1 VADRSPL
8 SHQLDDSGY
17 SSSAQAV
24 DVRRRGRLRISEGCL
39 TNWLAR
45 ADVEDGIKPGTTAV
59 ENAELRAAKRRMRL
73 LERENEV
80 ASPVTEAELGE
91 AQLANAVFD
100 AHRDDPD
107 RFLADEVRKGGFE
120 VCDRTVWR
128 ICQDNGWWSTFAKSK
143 NRKKGKPG
151 TPAHDDL
158 VRRDFRGRAE
168 PAVARRHHRAPHRRR
183 QALPLRDQGL
193 LLEPDRRLGHRL
205 PHEGPHR
212 RRRDRDGC
220 RSPR

>member
-1 VADRSPL
+1 M
-8 SHQLDDSGY
+8 
-17 SSSAQAV
+17 

-100 AHRDDPD
+100 AHRDDPEFGY
-107 RFLADEVRKGGFE
+107 RFLADEVRT
-120 VCDRTVWR
+120 RW
-128 ICQDNGWWSTFAKSK
+128 
-143 NRKKGKPG
+143 
-151 TPAHDDL
+151 L
-158 VRRDFRGRAE
+158 RG
-168 PAVARRHHRAPHRRR
+168 
-183 QALPLRDQGL
+183 L
-193 LLEPDRRLGHRL
+193 
-205 PHEGPHR
+205 
-212 RRRDRDGC
+212 
-220 RSPR
+220 